1 MSRFAQQNN
10 LFTKLPILA
19 TSSVLDDLSIKT
31 KEMPFRAPAAP
42 VPQTK
47 MCVGN
52 GYIKRQSLSG
62 SVTEE
67 QRNMETWAF
76 FLAVLCYGHF
86 ATEGSPLRIEWTGLD
101 DPWGLLK
108 ILRTGYNAGDIGER

>member
-1 MSRFAQQNN
+1 
-10 LFTKLPILA
+10 
-19 TSSVLDDLSIKT
+19 
-31 KEMPFRAPAAP
+31 MPFRAPAAP

-47 MCVGN
+47 RCVGN